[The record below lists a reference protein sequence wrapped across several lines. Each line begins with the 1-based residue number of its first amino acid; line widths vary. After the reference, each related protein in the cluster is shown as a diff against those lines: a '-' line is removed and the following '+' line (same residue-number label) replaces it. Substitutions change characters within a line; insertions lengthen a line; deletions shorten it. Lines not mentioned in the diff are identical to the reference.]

1 MPRPLKFNSME
12 QFVYKSNGFDES
24 YRSRSPRSGVL
35 VVKPTESFYDRY
47 NVSNLILSKVNKNHL
62 QVLSKNIVLNEED
75 IHPLNTMTINQN
87 TRYAQTMQQQPI
99 RQHNNFLQTNVT
111 RVTSKN
117 ATQQSPIP
125 SKKPQSHTTQGFYP
139 A

>member
-47 NVSNLILSKVNKNHL
+47 NVSNLMLSKVNKNHL

-75 IHPLNTMTINQN
+75 IHHVNTINQN
-87 TRYAQTMQQQPI
+87 TRYAQTLQQPI
-99 RQHNNFLQTNVT
+99 RQHNNFLQTNITGV
-111 RVTSKN
+111 SN
-117 ATQQSPIP
+117 NHTQQSPIP
-125 SKKPQSHTTQGFYP
+125 SKKPQSNTTQGFYP

>member
-24 YRSRSPRSGVL
+24 YRSRSPKSGVL
-35 VVKPTESFYDRY
+35 MVKPTESFYDRY
-47 NVSNLILSKVNKNHL
+47 NVSNLMLSKVNKSHL

-75 IHPLNTMTINQN
+75 IHPVNTMTMNQN
-87 TRYAQTMQQQPI
+87 LRLAQTIQQQPI
-99 RQHNNFLQTNVT
+99 RQHNNFLQTNIT
-111 RVTSKN
+111 GIFN
-117 ATQQSPIP
+117 NHTQQSPIL